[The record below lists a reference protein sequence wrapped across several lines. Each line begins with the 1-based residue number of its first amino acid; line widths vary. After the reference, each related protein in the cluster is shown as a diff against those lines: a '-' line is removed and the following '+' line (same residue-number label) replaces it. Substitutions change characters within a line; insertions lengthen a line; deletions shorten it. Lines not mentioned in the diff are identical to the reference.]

1 VQGIGAVLHATFS
14 GRRAAPGAAQN
25 VEDLVF
31 ELVFPRFRGT
41 MSCESLEGYGARLDI
56 PRQGAIMLARSERPE
71 GPRA

>member
-1 VQGIGAVLHATFS
+1 MLHATFS

-31 ELVFPRFRGT
+31 ELVFAHFRGT
-41 MSCESLEGYGARLDI
+41 ISFESLEGYGGRLDI
-56 PRQGAIMLARSERPE
+56 LRPYAIMLARSKRSE